1 MAEQN
6 LDDEYAQIVLTR
18 RNRGEISEPPQGKE
32 RRSFP
37 RLIVDTPD
45 IWIDSVAQITVVDV
59 SPSGAALMCN
69 HPIELG
75 TDLQIMSKQGKPV
88 QVKVV
93 ACEIDESPTE
103 FLDAQY
109 RVHCKFQSPNAGM
122 ALVVESHK
130 KKQ

>member
-45 IWIDSVAQITVVDV
+45 IWID